1 MAIHVRRREFIFALA
16 GAAAAWPLTVH
27 AQQPAMPAVVGFL
40 NSASP
45 DMFADRLRRFRQGL
59 KETSHVEGGL
69 GSGTSHSQEEAI
81 R

>member
-1 MAIHVRRREFIFALA
+1 MAIHVRRREFIFAPA

-27 AQQPAMPAVVGFL
+27 AQQPAMPVVGFL
-40 NSASP
+40 NGASP
-45 DMFADRLRRFRQGL
+45 DMFADHLRRFRQGL

-69 GSGTSHSQEEAI
+69 GAGTSHSQEEAI